1 MLTLRDGKWA
11 VSAGFLALVLWFGAE
26 NGVLLTAIVLS
37 AAALH
42 ELGHYAV
49 LRVFGAAVRNI
60 RLTVFGAEIETD
72 MDTLSYPRT
81 LIAIVAGAMVN
92 LLCGLILAASTRR
105 FALPLGYVMAGAHLL
120 LAGFNLLPI
129 RPLDGGRAL
138 ELVFCWAWGPAMG
151 ERVSRM
157 IGTGVSVVLAFALL
171 KLMHCAGGSLWLCPA
186 VVGLLVFAVREACG
200 VSYLRKRRISM

>member
-1 MLTLRDGKWA
+1 MLNLRDEKWV
-11 VSAGFLALVLWFGAE
+11 VSPGFLALVLWFGAE

-49 LRVFGAAVRNI
+49 LRIFGSPI
-60 RLTVFGAEIETD
+60 RDIQLTVFGAEIETE

-81 LIAIVAGAMVN
+81 LLAILAGPMVN
-92 LLCGLILAASTRR
+92 LFCGLILAMLTRQYS
-105 FALPLGYVMAGAHLL
+105 LPLGYVMAGAHLL

-138 ELVFCWAWGPAMG
+138 ELLFCWLWGPTSGVWA
-151 ERVSRM
+151 SQM
-157 IGTGVSVVLAFALL
+157 IEIGVSVVLAFALL
-171 KLMHCAGGSLWLCPA
+171 KLMHCVGGSLWLCPA
-186 VVGLLVFAVREACG
+186 VVGLLVLAVREG
-200 VSYLRKRRISM
+200 YSVLRLKKEEF